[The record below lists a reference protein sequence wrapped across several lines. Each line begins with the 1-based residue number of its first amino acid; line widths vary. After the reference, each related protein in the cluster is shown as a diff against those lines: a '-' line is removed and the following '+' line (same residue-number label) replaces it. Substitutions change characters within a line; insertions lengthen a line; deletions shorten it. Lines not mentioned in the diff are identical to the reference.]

1 MGKRWEYRTTWSAS
15 WEICMQVR
23 KQQLELDMEQQTGSN
38 QGKEYVKGV
47 YCHSAYLTYLQSTS
61 CKMPDWMK
69 HKLESRFPGEIS
81 ITSDRTFYNR
91 HFLAFLHLTGD
102 LPSDCVSNILFSF
115 NLEVTCSSL
124 LLLFITFFCFK
135 QFICWR
141 IEPHTTPPRSA
152 AARYPIPTAGHC
164 WPMPLQETLK
174 HSKGGLAQF
183 LWGHW
188 VLVHT
193 HKTLCALGPRKLCKL
208 YG

>member
-1 MGKRWEYRTTWSAS
+1 
-15 WEICMQVR
+15 
-23 KQQLELDMEQQTGSN
+23 
-38 QGKEYVKGV
+38 
-47 YCHSAYLTYLQSTS
+47 
-61 CKMPDWMK
+61 MPDWMK

-102 LPSDCVSNILFSF
+102 LPSNCVSNILFSF
-115 NLEVTCSSL
+115 NLEVMCSSL

-152 AARYPIPTAGHC
+152 AARYPIPTAGYC
-164 WPMPLQETLK
+164 WPMPPQETLK
-174 HSKGGLAQF
+174 HRSGSVSCGSNCSF
-183 LWGHW
+183 PW

-193 HKTLCALGPRKLCKL
+193 RVLFAPSEHLWPVWVLILTNEYSLVSISTESPQPFHIKQL
-208 YG
+208 YYVQSSPVLPF